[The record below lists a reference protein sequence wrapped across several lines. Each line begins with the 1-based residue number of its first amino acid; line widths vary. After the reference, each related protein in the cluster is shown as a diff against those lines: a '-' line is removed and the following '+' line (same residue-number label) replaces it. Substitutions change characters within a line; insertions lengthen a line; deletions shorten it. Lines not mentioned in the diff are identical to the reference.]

1 MINPVPQISEGQLRG
16 LFQKYS
22 EVEVLVQF
30 IKLSFFPFSLISIL
44 ILLILCLYVILVEF
58 WESTFSKF
66 WN

>member
-1 MINPVPQISEGQLRG
+1 MINPVPQVSEGQLRG

>member
-1 MINPVPQISEGQLRG
+1 MINPVPQVSEGQLRG

-30 IKLSFFPFSLISIL
+30 IKLSFSPFSLISIL
-44 ILLILCLYVILVEF
+44 ILLIPCLYVILVEF
-58 WESTFSKF
+58 WESTFSRF